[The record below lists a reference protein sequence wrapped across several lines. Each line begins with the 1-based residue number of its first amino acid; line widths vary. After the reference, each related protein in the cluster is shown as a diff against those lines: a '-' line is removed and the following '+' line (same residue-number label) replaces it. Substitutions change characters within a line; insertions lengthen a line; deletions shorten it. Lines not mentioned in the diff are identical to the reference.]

1 VSDLSKNHICQ
12 EARDRAEDVVLAN
25 AAPLG
30 LVASAV
36 AYQQVWARESM
47 IGGLG
52 LWRVSSPEGAAV
64 TLRSLATLEKF
75 QSSRGLIPHNVG
87 EAGLPDPALVE
98 HGGALAPEEAID
110 GHIVVDHAHAG
121 CVDSNLWF
129 ILGHYYAAAHDD
141 DTSRVKAS
149 WPALLR
155 AHTWLAY
162 QDSNEC
168 GLLEVHEAM
177 DWADLYAN
185 RYNTLLANVLWYA
198 ATKAMATLAVHA
210 GQHGDEFSTQAD
222 EIRHRINLLLW
233 VGRGSTRDY
242 EWIRRNR
249 MEWNYPCRLTDIVLQ
264 DRPHYLAYM
273 AFRDYGDR
281 FDALGN
287 LLAILFGVANEEQT
301 ERILDYIRGAGI
313 DQPWPI
319 KANHPPVRPG
329 DKDWRDY
336 YLLRNLNLPDQ
347 YHNGGAWPYIGGF
360 YVAALVKAGRQRQ
373 AEHQLQRLAQMARES
388 RDPDGT
394 WDFNEWFHGV
404 SGRPMGFPHQTW
416 SAAMF
421 IYAHD
426 AVQHGRPAVF
436 NPGHGW

>member
-1 VSDLSKNHICQ
+1 VSNVADKHLCQ
-12 EARDRAEDVVLAN
+12 EARDRAEEVVLAN
-25 AAPLG
+25 AAALG

-36 AYQQVWARESM
+36 AYQQVWARESV

-52 LWRVSSPEGAAV
+52 LWRGKSPEGAAT
-64 TLRSLATLEKF
+64 TLRSLATLELF

-98 HGGALAPEEAID
+98 HGGALAAEESPD
-110 GHIVVDHAHAG
+110 GHIVIDHAHAG

-129 ILGHYYAAAHDD
+129 ILGHYYAVAHDGD
-141 DTSRVKAS
+141 VGRVKAS
-149 WPALLR
+149 WPALQK

-198 ATKAMATLAVHA
+198 ATKAMASLAVTAGHA
-210 GQHGDEFSTQAD
+210 GEEFSSQAD
-222 EIRHRINLLLW
+222 DIRQKINLLLW
-233 VGRGSTRDY
+233 VGRGSSRDY

-249 MEWNYPCRLTDIVLQ
+249 MEWHYPCRLTDIVLQ

-287 LLAILFGVANEEQT
+287 LLAILFGVANDVQT
-301 ERILDYIRGAGI
+301 ERILDYIHAAGI

-319 KANHPPVRPG
+319 KANYPPVRPG

-336 YLLRNLNLPDQ
+336 YLLRNLNKPDQ
-347 YHNGGAWPYIGGF
+347 YHNGGIWPYLGGF
-360 YVAALVKAGRQRQ
+360 YVAALVKAGRDRE
-373 AEHQLQRLAQMARES
+373 AELQLGRLAQMARES
-388 RDPDGT
+388 READGS
-394 WDFNEWFHGV
+394 WDFNEWFHGA

-416 SAAMF
+416 SAAMY

-426 AVQHGRPAVF
+426 AVEHGRPAVF
-436 NPGHGW
+436 NSDHGW